1 MRTTD
6 RLSLSLSDKQFQC
19 YKSFACFVTSLLSL
33 LAVDYKFTYWGIVG
47 AFVWV
52 INGTVAI
59 VAVQKCGLSTAQTLW
74 SGLSVF
80 VGFLWGVLV
89 FEEDVRDV
97 AGSAAAL
104 VVMSVGMGSMGMVI
118 SQNSSSSSSSSGGR
132 DGAERGGG
140 GSGESGSSRSS
151 SVSPINSVEGDAYG
165 DDDVEMNASRS
176 SREFAAARERL
187 MMGTTTTSSTGTT
200 GREFEDLS
208 KASTNPFGFRTT
220 RSSSNLSSS
229 LEKQKD
235 VKIGILCATY
245 VGIANGSFMTPLKY
259 ANKEVTGLEYLF
271 SFGVGS
277 AIATVVLVFLYNI
290 YRRHIK
296 RDFSPLNFHFETCAK
311 PALLTGLLWSAGNAC
326 SIVAISRLG
335 VAIGWPLVQCQL
347 VVSTTWG
354 VWYYREV
361 RGRRAISGFFASALL
376 VLFGVIML
384 GNCSR

>member
-1 MRTTD
+1 M
-6 RLSLSLSDKQFQC
+6 
-19 YKSFACFVTSLLSL
+19 SLLV
-33 LAVDYKFTYWGIVG
+33 VDFKFTFWGIVG
-47 AFVWV
+47 ACVWV
-52 INGTVAI
+52 VNGTVAI

-80 VGFLWGVLV
+80 VGFLWGVIV
-89 FEEDVRDV
+89 FEENVRDV
-97 AGSAAAL
+97 VGAAWAL
-104 VVMSVGMGSMGMVI
+104 VVMSAGMGSMGMVM
-118 SQNSSSSSSSSGGR
+118 SQSSSGGSGTSR
-132 DGAERGGG
+132 NRGESGYEN
-140 GSGESGSSRSS
+140 GSRSGSSRSS
-151 SVSPINSVEGDAYG
+151 SVSPIDSVEGNKY
-165 DDDVEMNASRS
+165 DVEMNSS

-187 MMGTTTTSSTGTT
+187 MMGTTTTTTTTTMNT
-200 GREFEDLS
+200 GREFDDLS
-208 KASTNPFGFRTT
+208 KSTNPFGFRTQ
-220 RSSSNLSSS
+220 SSSNHSSS
-229 LEKQKD
+229 SSSALEKQKD

-277 AIATVVLVFLYNI
+277 AIATVVLVFLYNV
-290 YRRHIK
+290 YRRQIK

-326 SIVAISRLG
+326 SIVAISKLG

-361 RGRRAISGFFASALL
+361 RGRKAIAGFFASALF

-384 GNCSR
+384 GNSSR